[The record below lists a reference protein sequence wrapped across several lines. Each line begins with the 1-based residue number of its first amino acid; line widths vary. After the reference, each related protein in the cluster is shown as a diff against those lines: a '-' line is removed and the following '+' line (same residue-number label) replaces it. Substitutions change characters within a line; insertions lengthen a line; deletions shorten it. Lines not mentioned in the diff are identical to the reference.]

1 MAPQNAHSQS
11 HNVRRMSLKKRN
23 ISKKRALDEAACLQ
37 AHNDKRALH
46 EGTSQLVWDATLAQ
60 HAKEWAD
67 HRASIGTLQHA
78 NLAGTGEGENLYLGP
93 AVKPC
98 ADAVEAWYREVCDY
112 PFGNPPNSI
121 FDVSGAHWIGH
132 FTQVVWKA
140 TTHVGVGLKKI
151 VNSDGKTETYVVARY
166 SPPGNVN
173 GQLGDNVGAKTY

>member
-1 MAPQNAHSQS
+1 M
-11 HNVRRMSLKKRN
+11 RRRS
-23 ISKKRALDEAACLQ
+23 
-37 AHNDKRALH
+37 
-46 EGTSQLVWDATLAQ
+46 GGLVWRSVRL
-60 HAKEWAD
+60 
-67 HRASIGTLQHA
+67 S
-78 NLAGTGEGENLYLGP
+78 
-93 AVKPC
+93 V
-98 ADAVEAWYREVCDY
+98 RE
-112 PFGNPPNSI
+112 PPNSI